1 MSMRTVVV
9 AGVSGVVG
17 YAAARR
23 FAAQPDT
30 RVIGLARRLPD
41 GLDGVELHSVDLMD
55 PSACEAFVAS
65 LAGEVTHLA
74 YAALFEMPG
83 LVPGWF
89 EREQMDTNLAMLRNL
104 FEPLVGSSPLQH
116 VSLLQG
122 TKAYGAHV
130 EPMRVPGREREPRH
144 QHANFY
150 WLQEDYLREQQTAAG
165 FGLTIWRPVFIF
177 GESIGSHMNAVPAIG
192 VYAAL
197 QRAAGQPLHYPGGV
211 APLFEAVDADLLA
224 DAMVWAADEPTAHD
238 ETFNITNGD
247 VFTLRNV
254 WPAIADAFG
263 MEAGDDVPC
272 SLGATM
278 PGRHDE
284 WAAVV
289 DRHRLA
295 APVDL
300 AAFVGQSFIYAD
312 LISGYGA
319 TEAAPPALLSTIKLR
334 QAGFGA
340 CIDTED
346 MFQRIIGRYQSRGL
360 LPPVGRL
367 ADGRAG

>member
-1 MSMRTVVV
+1 MSTRTVVV

-23 FAAQPDT
+23 FAAEPDT

-41 GLDGVELHSVDLMD
+41 GLDGVELCSLDLMD
-55 PSACEAFVAS
+55 PSACAS
-65 LAGEVTHLA
+65 FATTLADGATHLV
-74 YAALFEMPG
+74 YAALYEMPG

-89 EREQMDTNLAMLRNL
+89 EREQMDTNLTMLRNL
-104 FEPLVGSSPLQH
+104 FEPLVEASPGLRH

-144 QHANFY
+144 AHENFY
-150 WLQEDYLREQQTAAG
+150 WLQEDFLREQQRSAG

-177 GESIGSHMNAVPAIG
+177 GESMGSHMNAIPALG

-197 QRAAGQPLHYPGGV
+197 LQADGLPLHYPGGV

-224 DAMVWAADEPTAHD
+224 DAIAWAADEPAARD
-238 ETFNITNGD
+238 QTFNITNGD

-263 MEAGDDVPC
+263 MQVGDNVPC
-272 SLGATM
+272 SLAATM
-278 PGRHDE
+278 PGRQVE
-284 WAAVV
+284 WADVV
-289 DRHRLA
+289 DRHRLV

-312 LISGYGA
+312 LIAGFGA

-334 QAGFGA
+334 QAGFA
-340 CIDTED
+340 PCVDTED
-346 MFQRIIGRYQSRGL
+346 MFQRIIGRYQARRL
-360 LPPVGRL
+360 LPPPRT
-367 ADGRAG
+367 